1 MGAPLRRDVC
11 SGAIIGF
18 SAVGAAIIDHKG
30 DGDGFTCHLER
41 TPPGAPSSSHHSTT
55 PRRAPAI
62 GWPVTEDEPLNL
74 ARHLGV
80 RSGLVLGQALAANG
94 FFGGVRLC
102 FFLPGP
108 RTS

>member
-1 MGAPLRRDVC
+1 MC
-11 SGAIIGF
+11 
-18 SAVGAAIIDHKG
+18 
-30 DGDGFTCHLER
+30 LER
-41 TPPGAPSSSHHSTT
+41 TPPGAPAGLHSTT

-62 GWPVTEDEPLNL
+62 GGPVTEDEPLDL